1 MPHEND
7 DARPLLHD
15 EEGERVVG
23 DELEHAGRW
32 PATSTQAQAVAAAS
46 VPSSFTSTTAMCATF
61 LRIQE
66 RPPTGLAATVLLL
79 EHAAEVR

>member
-32 PATSTQAQAVAAAS
+32 PATSTQA
-46 VPSSFTSTTAMCATF
+46 PGGCSSLCSQLVHLNHRHVRNLSQDSGTSADGTC
-61 LRIQE
+61 RHCS
-66 RPPTGLAATVLLL
+66 PP
-79 EHAAEVR
+79 